1 MADPKEEG
9 KTVKHYLSPDCRVLR
24 TGQGVMEY
32 LWLGGTMGQ
41 VTVVDIGKNVLHLS
55 DKKINAWLALQQED
69 TRVDGN
75 QKKEEENGVDLITLD
90 AGDEDE
96 VMLLEERK
104 ANEEED
110 REAKEE
116 AEEACNTNPECK
128 YIENEDCS
136 GTEGYEL
143 CTSIEEDSKSCVL
156 VKEGH
161 YLN

>member
-1 MADPKEEG
+1 
-9 KTVKHYLSPDCRVLR
+9 
-24 TGQGVMEY
+24 
-32 LWLGGTMGQ
+32 MGQ

-116 AEEACNTNPECK
+116 AEAARKAQEEALRK
-128 YIENEDCS
+128 AK
-136 GTEGYEL
+136 
-143 CTSIEEDSKSCVL
+143 EEEAALLNAK
-156 VKEGH
+156 KEAVAAAKKAEEEEK
-161 YLN
+161 LKEREEEERT